1 MEFILNNKKYSIL
14 NHELFVNYLIV
25 DNYFRHNYSKFR
37 YDIKF
42 DFVTPL
48 LDKEKIE
55 FEDIHENTKVLEE
68 LIEKEE
74 INFTPFGLDLEQKNE
89 QTFKVTY
96 QQLIFDNINIR
107 EVIPFLIAFSS
118 LLTYKP
124 VVSLFQIEEEL
135 DNFIKKF
142 RQYNE

>member
-37 YDIKF
+37 YYIKF

-107 EVIPFLIAFSS
+107 EVIPFLITFSS

-124 VVSLFQIEEEL
+124 VVSLVQIEEEL

>member
-25 DNYFRHNYSKFR
+25 DNYFRHNYSKFM

-107 EVIPFLIAFSS
+107 EVIPFLITFSS

-124 VVSLFQIEEEL
+124 VVSLVQIEEEL

>member
-124 VVSLFQIEEEL
+124 VVSLVQIEEEL
-135 DNFIKKF
+135 DNFIKKI